1 MIGRDRQSLSCVDEI
16 NFYVIMI
23 ASAYRRNIFCSMTP
37 FRRIVSGNQRFAGA
51 ESGDNGKKGN
61 RKYAHRAKNTKE
73 RKSDNVSVAVWK
85 FVFCHIG
92 ADNGNLYEFS
102 GCTFGCGL

>member
-23 ASAYRRNIFCSMTP
+23 ASAYRRNIFCTMAP
-37 FRRIVSGNQRFAGA
+37 FRRIVSENQRLAGA

-61 RKYAHRAKNTKE
+61 REYADRTKNTKK
-73 RKSDNVSVAVWK
+73 RKGDNVSFLVWK
-85 FVFCHIG
+85 FIFCHIG
-92 ADNGNLYEFS
+92 AGDGDLYEFS
-102 GCTFGCGL
+102 GGAFGCGI